1 MSESLRVA
9 IADDHPLFRMG
20 LRYALSAQG
29 FEVVAEVE
37 NGLQALQAAKTYR
50 PDVVLLDV
58 KMPEQDGLEA
68 CRDIR
73 AQMPQVLVVM
83 LSTFDEPAIIQ
94 AARVAGASAYFSKE
108 TAPKELAARLERI
121 VANPTRDWFPRVSLP
136 ELTGRE
142 LDVLRLLA
150 NGNSNKEIARALG
163 VSPET
168 VKDHLNAVYRK
179 LDVRDRLSALRQ
191 AQQLGLLSV
200 ELM

>member
-1 MSESLRVA
+1 
-9 IADDHPLFRMG
+9 MG
-20 LRYALSAQG
+20 LRYALCAQG

-37 NGLQALQAAKTYR
+37 NGLQALQAAKLHQ

-68 CRDIR
+68 CRDIKAR
-73 AQMPQVLVVM
+73 LPQVVVVM

-94 AARVAGASAYFSKE
+94 AAKASGASAYFSKE
-108 TAPKELAARLERI
+108 TAPKELAARLRRI
-121 VANPTRDWFPRVSLP
+121 VAEPDRDYFPRVQLP

-142 LDVLRLLA
+142 LEVLRLLA
-150 NGNSNKEIARALG
+150 QGSSNKDIARVLG

-179 LDVRDRLSALRQ
+179 LEVHDRLSALRQ
-191 AQQLGLLSV
+191 AQLLGLLSV